1 MSRNGMILGLLLV
14 LTVIG
19 MALAPLPTLAPAQA
33 LPNEIVD
40 PAPFAWTFKTSPEPH
55 YVDVAEAVNACEA
68 DLAASGRF
76 GVTSLRYWV
85 SEHAGKVFRLVEAEE
100 SGLARPLRSK
110 AHPYAAYEI
119 YPVAER
125 VQHQAG
131 ASGLDLED
139 TSTEGG

>member
-1 MSRNGMILGLLLV
+1 MPLFMEVHTLGGRLS
-14 LTVIG
+14 
-19 MALAPLPTLAPAQA
+19 M
-33 LPNEIVD
+33 
-40 PAPFAWTFKTSPEPH
+40 
-55 YVDVAEAVNACEA
+55 AEAVDACEA

-100 SGLARPLRSK
+100 SGLVRPSK

-125 VQHQAG
+125 VQHRVGAG
-131 ASGLDLED
+131 GLDLEG
-139 TSTEGG
+139 TSTERG